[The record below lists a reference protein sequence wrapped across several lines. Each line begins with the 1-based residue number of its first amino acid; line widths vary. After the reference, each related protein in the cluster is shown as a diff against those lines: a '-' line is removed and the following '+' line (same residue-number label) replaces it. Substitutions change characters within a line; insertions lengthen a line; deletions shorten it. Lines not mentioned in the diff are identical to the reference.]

1 MLCRNPLEQFM
12 INDIFTISFPILSG
26 NKLSLTNI
34 GLYLIISI
42 ILIMIISGVI
52 IKNTKDNAGSII
64 GNKGIL
70 IKESLYDTVNKIV
83 KDQIGIENQ
92 IYLPYLYSLF
102 LLILTSNMI
111 GLVPYNFTS
120 TSHLVLTLSMSV
132 SILIGVTIIGINQHK
147 LGFFSLLVPTG
158 TPLGLVPLLVVIET
172 ISYVARA
179 ISLGVR
185 LGANMIA
192 GHVLLK
198 ILAGFIYKFMKTS
211 WLTMIIGIIPMC
223 IFTLLV
229 GLELGISVLQ
239 AIVFVILTSSYIKD
253 AIALH

>member
-42 ILIMIISGVI
+42 LIIMIISGII

-147 LGFFSLLVPTG
+147 LGFFSILVPTG

-198 ILAGFIYKFMKTS
+198 ILAGFIYKFIKTS

>member
-42 ILIMIISGVI
+42 LIIMIISGII

-120 TSHLVLTLSMSV
+120 TSHLEMQDDS
-132 SILIGVTIIGINQHK
+132 
-147 LGFFSLLVPTG
+147 
-158 TPLGLVPLLVVIET
+158 VVIL
-172 ISYVARA
+172 R
-179 ISLGVR
+179 
-185 LGANMIA
+185 
-192 GHVLLK
+192 
-198 ILAGFIYKFMKTS
+198 
-211 WLTMIIGIIPMC
+211 
-223 IFTLLV
+223 
-229 GLELGISVLQ
+229 
-239 AIVFVILTSSYIKD
+239 
-253 AIALH
+253 